1 MNEYLVTCKCVL
13 TITAVSE
20 EDARLLAEN
29 TPEMADFLVCD
40 EILEV
45 VENDE

>member
-13 TITAVSE
+13 TVTAASE
-20 EDARLLAEN
+20 EDARELAEN
-29 TPEMADFLVCD
+29 APEEADCIICD
-40 EILEV
+40 EILEC